1 MSAGGEPFV
10 RICGVGK
17 RYGRVEALRDVS
29 LMVMKRRIGILL
41 GDTANPF
48 WRSKAEA
55 YRRQAPEW
63 GFEVA
68 FREGKDARD
77 PGMQAEALLRMYDEG
92 HDALIVNPLNSDNLA
107 PAIRRSP
114 VPLLDVGPKC
124 DPSLVRDCLR
134 YHPVR
139 VADFREQGALSA
151 ESVLAML
158 TSPGEGWAV
167 VVAGFCGARQS
178 EGRCRG
184 ALDVFRRVFPL
195 DRIVTVYADFDRTRA
210 RAALRSLTERLDVRA
225 VFCANDVMAL
235 GALAAFEERSVGRPP
250 IGGVDAIPEALEAVR
265 DGRLAGTVGIPE
277 EAVVQGVYEAV
288 SDVLAGRAPRA
299 EPLVRSVL
307 YRED

>member
-1 MSAGGEPFV
+1 MEANDSTRPDTV
-10 RICGVGK
+10 R
-17 RYGRVEALRDVS
+17 
-29 LMVMKRRIGILL
+29 KRRIGILL

-48 WRSKAEA
+48 WKSKAEA

-77 PGMQAEALLRMYDEG
+77 PGMQGEALLRMYDEG
-92 HDALIVNPLNSDNLA
+92 YDALIVNPLTSDNLV
-107 PAIRRSP
+107 PAIRSSP

-124 DPSLVRDCLR
+124 EPSLVLDCPR
-134 YHPVR
+134 YHPVG
-139 VADFREQGALSA
+139 VTDFEEQGSLSA
-151 ESVLAML
+151 GAVLAKL

-167 VVAGFCGARQS
+167 IVAGFCGARQS

-184 ALDVFRRVFPL
+184 ALDAFRRGFSA
-195 DRIVTVYADFDRTRA
+195 DRIVTLYADFDRTRA
-210 RAALRSLTERLDVRA
+210 EAALRSLTERLDILA

-235 GALAAFEERSVGRPP
+235 GALEAFEKRGVGLPP

-265 DGRLAGTVGIPE
+265 DGRLAGTVGISE
-277 EAVVQGVYEAV
+277 EAVVRGVYEAV
-288 SDVLAGRAPRA
+288 SEVLVGRVPST